1 MVGGN
6 STAAPS
12 SSTTFLFS
20 TSERASIHDY
30 SLDVYERTFLIIF
43 ELICTVLTILLNG
56 YLIFTIVF
64 KLKISK
70 NCVFIPMLTA
80 AALGLFHGF
89 GCNLMMTISLIH
101 GDWVGSINWCGAA
114 ANIHKYIVYSIIY
127 IQVFVSLEAAYLISH
142 PHGYSRFSRK
152 AKISATLATV
162 IAVFLNF
169 PITICQFFFLKP
181 SNIIE
186 FSDNYKYTYDELK
199 KINRYFYFDED
210 LIICYR
216 FFFPKTLDY
225 HVIVYFIHTCN
236 LLAVA
241 LTILSYG
248 VIIRTVLKLRGNQK
262 TPSSKSLDHQHQR
275 RSERQVKQNKRI
287 ALMSLLTTTCV
298 LTPWLLSMVVSLLL
312 DIIDYQDWVD
322 TLGID
327 GATTLLRANQYMY
340 YIVTWIFPIM
350 TIMANSALSRAAKE
364 MLTNLTTFDFE
375 LPSMANMSVARFNVK
390 QQGHESPNS
399 VHL

>member
-1 MVGGN
+1 MV
-6 STAAPS
+6 
-12 SSTTFLFS
+12 
-20 TSERASIHDY
+20 
-30 SLDVYERTFLIIF
+30 
-43 ELICTVLTILLNG
+43 VL
-56 YLIFTIVF
+56 LIFLVQIQFDWLVSGPVF
-64 KLKISK
+64 
-70 NCVFIPMLTA
+70 
-80 AALGLFHGF
+80 
-89 GCNLMMTISLIH
+89 SLIKTT
-101 GDWVGSINWCGAA
+101 NF
-114 ANIHKYIVYSIIY
+114 
-127 IQVFVSLEAAYLISH
+127 QAAYLISH

-152 AKISATLATV
+152 AKISATLGTI

-186 FSDNYKYTYDELK
+186 YSDNYKYEYEYLK
-199 KINRYFYFDED
+199 NSTGYFFFDRR
-210 LIICYR
+210 LSICYR
-216 FFFPKTLDY
+216 YFFPKTLDY
-225 HVIVYFIHTCN
+225 HVIVYFIHACN

-262 TPSSKSLDHQHQR
+262 TPSSKSIDHQHQR
-275 RSERQVKQNKRI
+275 RSERQVKQNKKI

-298 LTPWLLSMVVSLLL
+298 MTPWLLSMVVSLLL
-312 DIIDYQDWVD
+312 DIIDWEDWIGS
-322 TLGID
+322 LGID
-327 GATTLLRANQYMY
+327 GSTKLLRANQYLY

-364 MLTNLTTFDFE
+364 LLTNMTTFDFE

-390 QQGHESPNS
+390 SPNS